1 VDLLAGRILAL
12 RRPHPVRVAI
22 DGIDG
27 AGKTTLANR
36 LAEALAGCGR
46 AIIRASVDGFHHP
59 RAYRYRRGRLSPRGC
74 YYDTFDYARLRAC
87 LLEPLGPGGD
97 RRYCLQAFDY
107 RTDRAVPPVWQRAP
121 ADAILILD
129 GVFLLRPELRDSWDY
144 SVFLD
149 VPFPVAL
156 ERLCRLHNHASPGH
170 PVQEI
175 RRLAARR
182 YFPAQRLYFRLARPH
197 HRADVVA

>member
-1 VDLLAGRILAL
+1 M
-12 RRPHPVRVAI
+12 RVAI

-27 AGKTTLANR
+27 AGKTTLADR
-36 LAEALAGCGR
+36 LAETLAGYGR
-46 AIIRASVDGFHHP
+46 AIIRASVDGFHQP

-107 RTDRAVPPVWQRAP
+107 RTDRAVPPVWRRAP
-121 ADAILILD
+121 ADAILLLD
-129 GVFLLRPELRDSWDY
+129 GVFLLRPELRHSWEY

-156 ERLCRLHNHASPGH
+156 ERLCCRDAGPGRT
-170 PVQEI
+170 VQGI

-182 YFPAQRLYFRLARPH
+182 YFPAQRLYFRLARPRC
-197 HRADVVA
+197 RADVVVSAGQT